1 MFRLSAPTV
10 KTFTLGALALVGGIV
25 LHQGWVGI
33 EVDADVVYWLTAGGG
48 ILLALG
54 AMLTKF

>member
-1 MFRLSAPTV
+1 LSAPTT
-10 KTFTLGALALVGGIV
+10 KTFTLGALALVAGIV

-33 EVDADVVYWLTAGGG
+33 TADPDIVYWLTAGGG

-54 AMLTKF
+54 AIFNKI

>member
-1 MFRLSAPTV
+1 MRLSAPTV
-10 KTFTLGALALVGGIV
+10 KTFTIGALALVAGIV

-33 EVDADVVYWLTAGGG
+33 EVDPDLTFWLTAGGG

-54 AMLTKF
+54 ALLTRF